1 MDHHAPGDTAHPR
14 PRGGMVRDVIV
25 AKAIEDLAPGRALDI
40 GCGTGANTIM
50 LARAGWSVTGLD
62 ASPGAIRLAT
72 DAAETAG
79 IDARFVTADIL
90 EWDPDRLFDLVIL
103 TYTLPGGGR
112 SHQVMA
118 AALDALAPGGTLIA
132 VEWDHSM
139 AERWKLDDDAFPS
152 PADLASMVPGMIVET
167 AESRSVSLMAN
178 TNDNETCEDCD
189 STVIAYL
196 RARKPHD
203 ES

>member
-1 MDHHAPGDTAHPR
+1 MDHHASSDTAHSR

-25 AKAIEDLAPGRALDI
+25 ARAIEDLKPGLALDL

-50 LARAGWSVTGLD
+50 LARAGWDVTGLD
-62 ASPGAIRLAT
+62 ASQGAIRLAS
-72 DAAETAG
+72 DAAGAAG
-79 IDARFVTADIL
+79 VDARFITADIL
-90 EWDPDRLFDLVIL
+90 AWEPDRNFDLVIL
-103 TYTLPGGGR
+103 TYALPGGAR

-118 AALDALAPGGTLIA
+118 VALRALAPGGTLIA

-139 AERWKLDDDAFPS
+139 AERWGLDDDAFPS

-167 AESRSVSLMAN
+167 AESRSVSLMA
-178 TNDNETCEDCD
+178 TNPSENCEDCD

-196 RARKPHD
+196 RARKPD
-203 ES
+203 DAS